1 MDIEKQVAELK
12 VKHWDISC
20 DTIYSVEERSVDG
33 ESWYRLGTFH
43 TLDKAMECEMEHFQK
58 WYSKI
63 FEEPDQVESL
73 RIVMRHVVEVV
84 L

>member
-12 VKHWDISC
+12 AKHWDISY
-20 DTIYSVEERSVDG
+20 DTVYAVEERSVDG
-33 ESWYRLGTFH
+33 EGWYRVGTFD
-43 TLDKAMECEMEHFQK
+43 TLDMAMECEMDHFQK
-58 WYSKI
+58 WYSRV
-63 FEEPDQVESL
+63 FVSPDQVESL

>member
-12 VKHWDISC
+12 AKHWDVSC
-20 DTIYSVEERSVDG
+20 DTSYEVQERSVGG
-33 ESWYRLGTFH
+33 ESWYSLGTFH
-43 TLDKAMECEMEHFQK
+43 TLDKAMECEMDHFQK
-58 WYSKI
+58 WYSRV
-63 FEEPDQVESL
+63 FDSPDQVDSL